1 MLKQKGNE
9 MNKQAAINTAL
20 ILAAFVMTALGFYGM
35 MLIDAMYTIT
45 VLAIFGVV
53 FLVKSIYDI
62 EKGRIESLGRLENID
77 RKYP

>member
-1 MLKQKGNE
+1 

-20 ILAAFVMTALGFYGM
+20 IIAAFVMTALGFYGM

-62 EKGRIESLGRLENID
+62 EKGRLESMGRLENID

>member
-1 MLKQKGNE
+1 

-62 EKGRIESLGRLENID
+62 EKGRIESMGRLENID

>member
-1 MLKQKGNE
+1 

-20 ILAAFVMTALGFYGM
+20 IIAAFVMTALGFYGM

>member
-1 MLKQKGNE
+1 

-20 ILAAFVMTALGFYGM
+20 IIAAFVMTALGFYGM

-62 EKGRIESLGRLENID
+62 EKGRIESMGRLENID